1 MCSWLKCSDDVFV
14 TKFKVTDPVRSEGDS
29 CEGLERCFFHLQC
42 GCSLGGRS
50 VGGICGIGNKL
61 CWLLAACQSG
71 AAVPGSR
78 SLPERHRARGKNAV
92 QGSLSSQNP
101 RAVLASQ
108 LRVYGFVVCDVMR
121 VLAFRNFTTEEAVWN
136 AGRILETFEY
146 ALGFFLVSS
155 EQRYRWIRTYIFF

>member
-1 MCSWLKCSDDVFV
+1 MTFLSPSSRSRIPCLRKEAPVEGWSDVSPAVWLLI
-14 TKFKVTDPVRSEGDS
+14 R
-29 CEGLERCFFHLQC
+29 
-42 GCSLGGRS
+42 RS

-61 CWLLAACQSG
+61 CWLLAACQSR
-71 AAVPGSR
+71 AAVPGSG
-78 SLPERHRARGKNAV
+78 SLPERHGARRKNAV

-108 LRVYGFVVCDVMR
+108 LRVYDFVVCDVMR

-136 AGRILETFEY
+136 AGRILETFGY

-155 EQRYRWIRTYIFF
+155 EQRYRWIRVYVFF